1 MEKLEKTGYWL
12 RQRAENI
19 AAIMLAVMFGAF
31 IVQVAFRYLFNMPVG
46 GASELTILM
55 WLWIVLWGAAF
66 VVRESEE
73 IRFDFILAMVGRRTR
88 RVMTVLAAAALLFLY
103 GYSLPAVW
111 DYVTFMKVQDTSY
124 LDIRYDYVYSIYIV
138 FAVAVLIRY
147 AWLFLGAVSG
157 KWGQVQTREEDLQ

>member
-1 MEKLEKTGYWL
+1 MEKLVKLGHWL

-88 RVMTVLAAAALLFLY
+88 RVMTVFAAAALLFLY

-157 KWGQVQTREEDLQ
+157 KWGQVETREEELQ